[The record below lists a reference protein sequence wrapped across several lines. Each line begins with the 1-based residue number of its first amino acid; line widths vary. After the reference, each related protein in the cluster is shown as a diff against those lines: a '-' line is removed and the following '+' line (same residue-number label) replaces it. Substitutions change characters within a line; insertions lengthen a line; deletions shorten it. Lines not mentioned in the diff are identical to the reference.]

1 MLHCSIQKEFRLAVN
16 RFSLVGGLVPASA
29 GGTKAQTSEPPL
41 AEVRYDVEGAL
52 SDNPSVTDRT
62 GLAPRSLI
70 KVPRLRADNVSDL
83 HQNLADLVKGVIET
97 NLRTTQE
104 MLRVTNHEEFVALQ
118 QRFMRD
124 YMAALMHG
132 SVQLI
137 DAIQRAAGLTAPA

>member
-1 MLHCSIQKEFRLAVN
+1 
-16 RFSLVGGLVPASA
+16 
-29 GGTKAQTSEPPL
+29 
-41 AEVRYDVEGAL
+41 
-52 SDNPSVTDRT
+52 
-62 GLAPRSLI
+62 
-70 KVPRLRADNVSDL
+70 VSDL
-83 HQNLADLVKGVIET
+83 HQNLADLIKGVIET

-132 SVQLI
+132 SVQLV